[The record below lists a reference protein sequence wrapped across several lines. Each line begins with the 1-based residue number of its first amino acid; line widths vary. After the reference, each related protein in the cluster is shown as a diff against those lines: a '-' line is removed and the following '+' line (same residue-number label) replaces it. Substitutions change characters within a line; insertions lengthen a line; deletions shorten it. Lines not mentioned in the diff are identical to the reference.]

1 MAILSVQIDSVI
13 NMVRDDVRL
22 LKTIS
27 SLAMFEWIFLE
38 IEWHE
43 SDNMSCELFAI
54 DNVNIR
60 PFVWALDSTPRETE
74 RCQSVLRIMLS
85 AIA

>member
-1 MAILSVQIDSVI
+1 MLEYKQKQKRADRFRGERDTMAILSVQIDSVI

-38 IEWHE
+38 IE
-43 SDNMSCELFAI
+43 
-54 DNVNIR
+54 
-60 PFVWALDSTPRETE
+60 
-74 RCQSVLRIMLS
+74 
-85 AIA
+85 